1 MTVFSTGASP
11 SFPPTTSSQRERRIG
26 SLGSTQHACSP
37 AFIVI
42 LLNVGRVQR
51 PTLKMLVDRDAA
63 ITGFRK
69 EPYYHVH
76 LSLDSA

>member
-1 MTVFSTGASP
+1 M
-11 SFPPTTSSQRERRIG
+11 
-26 SLGSTQHACSP
+26 GSTQHACSP

-51 PTLKMLVDRDAA
+51 PTLKMLVDREAA

-76 LSLDSA
+76 LSLDSAEAISGRCRSEKDKGSL